1 MDEPRASPSDTDHSA
16 DDPLTAAQQEKVG
29 DSAGSFRMMVEKAHD
44 AIVVLQDGR
53 SVYRNPAHAKLFG
66 YPPDENMPDFVEALV
81 PEDRERV
88 REYYQKRLR
97 GEPTPEKYELTVFA
111 QDGRRVRVEVNPA

>member
-88 REYYQKRLR
+88 GNIIKSDCEASPPRKS
-97 GEPTPEKYELTVFA
+97 T
-111 QDGRRVRVEVNPA
+111 N